1 MTVKSVSMGAPFAW
15 FMKALDVGGKNPRA
29 LFGGFLIL
37 LLVGVLPSLVQL
49 GVEHGLKP
57 SLEVLLT
64 VYGVVMV
71 VSLVLMPPITGS
83 ALRLMQNCEMGRPAS
98 ALDVLDGYR
107 DGGFAVRMILTSLV
121 LLACYVLVFL
131 LLWLLMPGKEF
142 MIELFARSAA
152 TPPGGQPDMSGMPPF
167 PPSFLLWML
176 GALALLMVLTHVYL
190 LAFAQAALGGQGPL
204 AATAQGF
211 MAVMRNL
218 LPFIG
223 FTLVAFIVGT
233 ILLFIVAL
241 VLGMVLALLAAVSPV
256 VAIVVGVPVYVVLM
270 LGIYVVMFGFYCHAW
285 RDIFGEP
292 AMPPPVADAISA

>member
-15 FMKALDVGGKNPRA
+15 FMKALDVGGKNPKA

-49 GVEHGLKP
+49 GIEHGLNP
-57 SLEVLLT
+57 SLDVLLT
-64 VYGVVMV
+64 VYGVVML
-71 VSLVLMPPITGS
+71 VSLLLMPPITGS

-121 LLACYVLVFL
+121 LLACYVVVFA

-167 PPSFLLWML
+167 PPSFLLWLL
-176 GALALLMVLTHVYL
+176 GAFALLMVLTHVYL

-211 MAVMRNL
+211 MAVLRNV
-218 LPFIG
+218 LPFVG
-223 FTLVAFIVGT
+223 FTLVAVIVGMV
-233 ILLFIVAL
+233 LLFIVAL
-241 VLGMVLALLAAVSPV
+241 VLGVVIALLAAASPV
-256 VAIVVGVPVYVVLM
+256 LAIAIGAPVYVVVM
-270 LGIYVVMFGFYCHAW
+270 LGMYVVMFGFYYRAW
-285 RDIFGEP
+285 RDIFGE
-292 AMPPPVADAISA
+292 AAVPPPVADAIVA